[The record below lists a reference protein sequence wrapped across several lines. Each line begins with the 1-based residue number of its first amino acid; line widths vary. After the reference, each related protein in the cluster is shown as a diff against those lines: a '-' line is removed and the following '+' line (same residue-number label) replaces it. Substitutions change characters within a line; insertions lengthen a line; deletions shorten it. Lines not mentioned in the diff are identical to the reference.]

1 MCLDAGAKHSSS
13 SDSEVNF
20 TLLFDGVFFFLSRIG
35 ELQLWQP
42 HNMRLNVDTQQT
54 PQSPQKRKPRDLWS
68 SQTRK
73 KPNEWDDR
81 LGWTLLWKIPFT
93 NNSVF
98 TLNESFENII
108 YQFIIKKHSLLPY
121 FKLSFSVSLV

>member
-54 PQSPQKRKPRDLWS
+54 PQSPQKRKNAS
-68 SQTRK
+68 
-73 KPNEWDDR
+73 
-81 LGWTLLWKIPFT
+81 LGTSGPLRRGRNLMSGMIDWGGPCYGRFHLLIT
-93 NNSVF
+93 V
-98 TLNESFENII
+98 
-108 YQFIIKKHSLLPY
+108 LLH
-121 FKLSFSVSLV
+121 